1 MAGDD
6 LAQLRDRVRRSR
18 RQRSAVRVIAFLAA
32 LVIGV
37 LAIGFPGGGSRDGGR
52 LVLEVVVF
60 GVVPVIAE
68 GVVVWLIDRRR
79 RSLLFAYLRALLES
93 RQSRLTLRIDESMT
107 TQLGQTLGWLIVVSI
122 LLAGLSRDQ
131 ALSMLLFLLL
141 LLLVA
146 AAEVSAWLTDNR
158 YGLKRRQFEQ
168 LDTSPQGFDWWGPQA
183 EHEQLWWVEVQR
195 VVTRR
200 GPRGE
205 RSDILTIA
213 GERRRVPT
221 SYVEPDSDEVVDLQT
236 IIEVMRPGAFR
247 RQRRLGLFDALTDLA
262 ATGKGW
268 T

>member
-18 RQRSAVRVIAFLAA
+18 RQRTAVRVTAFLAA
-32 LVIGV
+32 LVIGA
-37 LAIGFPGGGSRDGGR
+37 LAIGLPGGGSRDGGR

-60 GVVPVIAE
+60 GMVPVIAE
-68 GVVVWLIDRRR
+68 GVFVWLIDRRR
-79 RSLLFAYLRALLES
+79 RSLLLAYLGALLES
-93 RQSRLTLRIDESMT
+93 RQGRLTLRIAGGMT

-131 ALSMLLFLLL
+131 GLSMLLILFL

-146 AAEVSAWLTDNR
+146 AAEGSAWLTDNR
-158 YGLKRRQFEQ
+158 HGLKQRQFEQ
-168 LDTSPQGFDWWGPQA
+168 LDISPQGLDWWGPQA
-183 EHEQLWWVEVQR
+183 EHEQLRWVEVQR

-205 RSDILTIA
+205 RSDLLTTA

-221 SYVEPDSDEVVDLQT
+221 SYVEHDSDEVVDLQT
-236 IIEVMRPGAFR
+236 IIEVMRPGVFR
-247 RQRRLGLFDALTDLA
+247 RHRRLGLFDALTDLA
-262 ATGKGW
+262 ATG
-268 T
+268 